1 MVSES
6 FLVYRNEYLLS
17 LSCLNTKLNLMS
29 NLKECVFLIER
40 CEQQHLLFVCGFYK
54 TYLCGLTPEKGDDD
68 VEFWGNV
75 EQKKYG

>member
-1 MVSES
+1 
-6 FLVYRNEYLLS
+6 
-17 LSCLNTKLNLMS
+17 MS